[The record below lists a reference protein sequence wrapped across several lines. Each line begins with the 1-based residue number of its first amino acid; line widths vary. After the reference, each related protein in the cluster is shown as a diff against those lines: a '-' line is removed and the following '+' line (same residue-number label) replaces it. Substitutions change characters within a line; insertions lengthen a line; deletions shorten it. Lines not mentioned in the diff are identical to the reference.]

1 MKKLLALL
9 LSISVS
15 TTAIAD
21 VGVSGDF
28 QTISIE
34 NGLDRNE
41 RRVREAAVKIT
52 DGYGHGSGGI
62 VQYYDMQLILTAQH
76 VANGLI
82 GSDYYVMNGSTME
95 RAILVYS
102 DPVHDI
108 AVLWL
113 REGNQ
118 LEGRGLRFSPTSEM
132 SAIGTGITYSGHP
145 SWHSLMTYR
154 GYIAGLEHLDGRGPQ
169 LMIDTYGWFGCSGSV
184 IYNTGGDIIG
194 ILWGVDVERRPDLQV
209 QENMIWVSP
218 IQNLDMSLAINEL
231 CIALEQ
237 EPRACRK

>member
-9 LSISVS
+9 LGLSIS

-21 VGVSGDF
+21 VSGDF

-52 DGYGHGSGGI
+52 DGRGHGSGGI
-62 VQYYDMQLILTAQH
+62 VQYYDLQLVLTAQH
-76 VANGLI
+76 VADGRI
-82 GSDYYVMNGSTME
+82 GSNYFVINGATME

-108 AVLWL
+108 ALL
-113 REGNQ
+113 YLAEGNQ
-118 LEGRGLRFSPTSEM
+118 LEGRGLRYSPTSDM
-132 SAIGTGITYSGHP
+132 SGIGTGITYSRHP

-154 GYIAGLEHLDGRGPQ
+154 GHIAGLEHLDGRGPQ
-169 LMIDTYGWFGCSGSV
+169 LMINTYGWFGCSGSV
-184 IYNTGGDIIG
+184 IYNTSGDIIG
-194 ILWGVDVERRPDLQV
+194 ILWGVDIEQRPDLQV

-218 IQNLDMSLAINEL
+218 IQNLDMSLAISEL
-231 CIALEQ
+231 CIALED